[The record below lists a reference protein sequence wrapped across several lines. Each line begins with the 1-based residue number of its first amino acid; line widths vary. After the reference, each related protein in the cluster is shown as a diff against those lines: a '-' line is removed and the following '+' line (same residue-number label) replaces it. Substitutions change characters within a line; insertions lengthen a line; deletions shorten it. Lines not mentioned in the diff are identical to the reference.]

1 MLRVHPG
8 IIESMTSDD
17 QRTISDAAW
26 NGDARAVAL
35 MSDLGFD
42 PRTPGQD
49 GGTALHCA
57 AWEGSAE
64 TVEVLLRRRDAPT
77 LVGIRDPRYGAT
89 PLGWCCHGSRY
100 GNTSHDHAGVAKL
113 LLDAGAQPGT
123 ETGMASPSV
132 EKVLAI
138 WRGTA

>member
-1 MLRVHPG
+1 
-8 IIESMTSDD
+8 MTPDD
-17 QRTISDAAW
+17 HRAITDAAW

-35 MSDLGFD
+35 MNDLGFD

-64 TVEVLLRRRDAPT
+64 TVAVLLRRPDAHT
-77 LVGIRDPRYGAT
+77 LIAIKDARYRAT

-113 LLDAGAQPGT
+113 LLEAGAQKGP
-123 ETGMASPSV
+123 ETSMDLQSV
-132 EKVLAI
+132 EAVLANR
-138 WRGTA
+138 RGSE